1 MLKQSSSWSLDT
13 LNRESLLALVGSA
26 HQLRQAAAGGAAL
39 PQLLRGRKLALLSDD
54 HASPGAAAFTR
65 AATEL
70 GAHVARVRAHNPGEA
85 AARDPRDM
93 AGLLGQLYDGIEC
106 QGLPEAELRQLG
118 RDAGVPVFDGIGS
131 AGHPV
136 QVVADLMTL
145 QDLQG
150 GRPLETLSPRFT
162 GEPGSAAAHAFDHLC
177 RLLGVAPAAPGTGD
191 ALPLAPAEPAVAALQ
206 ADNRH
211 HLLQAVLSSALS

>member
-1 MLKQSSSWSLDT
+1 MLKQSTSWSLDT
-13 LNRESLLALVGSA
+13 LNREGLLALVGSA
-26 HQLRQAAAGGAAL
+26 HQLRQAAAGSAAL

-54 HASPGAAAFTR
+54 HASPDAAAFMR
-65 AATEL
+65 AASEL

-85 AARDPRDM
+85 GRRDPRDM

-131 AGHPV
+131 AAHPLHL
-136 QVVADLMTL
+136 VADLMTL

-150 GRPLETLSPRFT
+150 GRPLQALSPRFT
-162 GEPGSAAAHAFDHLC
+162 GEPGTASARTFEHLC
-177 RLLGVAPAAPGTGD
+177 GLLGVAPAAPGSGD
-191 ALPLAPAEPAVAALQ
+191 AVPLESTEPAVVALR